1 MNNDEKEAFLSH
13 IRESKEIVDGWPA
26 WKRENSDS
34 IRNNNHENTLYEC
47 QPTDRRCSET
57 EAES

>member
-1 MNNDEKEAFLSH
+1 MNDDEKEAFLNH

-34 IRNNNHENTLYEC
+34 IRNNNHENPLYDR
-47 QPTDRRCSET
+47 QPTIRHSSET
-57 EAES
+57 ETKS

>member
-1 MNNDEKEAFLSH
+1 MTYEQRQAFLNH

-26 WKRENSDS
+26 WKREDSDN
-34 IRNNNHENTLYEC
+34 IRNNNHENPLYES
-47 QPTDRRCSET
+47 QSAEQRCSET

>member
-1 MNNDEKEAFLSH
+1 MNDDEKRAFLQH

-34 IRNNNHENTLYEC
+34 IRNNNHANQLYEC
-47 QPTDRRCSET
+47 RSDEHCRSESKV
-57 EAES
+57 ES